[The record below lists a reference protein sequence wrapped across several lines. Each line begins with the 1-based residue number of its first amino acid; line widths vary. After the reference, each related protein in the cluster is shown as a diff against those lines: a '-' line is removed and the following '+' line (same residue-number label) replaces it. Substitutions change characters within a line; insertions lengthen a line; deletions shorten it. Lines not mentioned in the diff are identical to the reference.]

1 MRIATELAVT
11 RGERLEIHM
20 RKRIG
25 RPAAGLQAEP
35 FQQMLADQMGGL
47 PIAQIHAGLA
57 EIDWQELRVDVGNM
71 KQGNITERRQLIEL
85 GGLLGLARARPQARA
100 RRRTED

>member
-25 RPAAGLQAEP
+25 RPAAGREAEA

-57 EIDWQELRVDVGNM
+57 EIDWQELRVDVGDM
-71 KQGNITERRQLIEL
+71 KQGNVTEWRQLLEL
-85 GGLLGLARARPQARA
+85 RGPLGLGRARAPAPSPP
-100 RRRTED
+100 